1 MSEYLI
7 PSMEQIKTLY
17 KEIIPLMKELKTKA
31 DVIEFGKKHKVT
43 MEINYDLAD
52 NFDESQPIEVIRCES
67 WGDLDYIYVYP
78 NGSTPHFDVW
88 CDFMEYD
95 FIDGITIEDLEKN
108 YIEGIKWLWLRS
120 KTRPEDLKEI
130 IGILRQHGTEYND
143 MIEVYGFET
152 EIVEEYENEHY
163 EQGYGDIK

>member
-7 PSMEQIKTLY
+7 PSIEQIKALY
-17 KEIIPLMKELKTKA
+17 NEVVPLLKELKTKA

-67 WGDLDYIYVYP
+67 WGDLDYIYVYTD
-78 NGSTPHFDVW
+78 NIAPHFDVW

-95 FIDGITIEDLEKN
+95 FIDGISLDELEKS
-108 YIEGIKWLWLRS
+108 YIEGIKWLWYRS
-120 KTRPEDLKEI
+120 ETRLEDLKEI
-130 IGILRQHGTEYND
+130 IGILRQHGIEYND
-143 MIEVYGFET
+143 MIDVYGFKT

-163 EQGYGDIK
+163 EQGYGDS